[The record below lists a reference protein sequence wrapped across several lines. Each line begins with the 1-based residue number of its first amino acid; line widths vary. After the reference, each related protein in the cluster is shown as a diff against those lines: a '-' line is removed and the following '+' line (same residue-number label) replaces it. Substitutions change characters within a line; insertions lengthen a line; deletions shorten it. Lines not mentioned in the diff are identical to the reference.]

1 MIINKNNKPISTLFI
16 VLSTL
21 FVIQCAPKPISNNT
35 EKSTQNV
42 TIVTKEKKDKEI
54 YFDEDEIQ
62 FTNKTYVSN
71 VKTVRLYKKDWE
83 LGDPVIELGSGEQLE
98 MRWDVLDDQFT
109 NYQYKIIHC
118 DKDWNKSTLNEMEYM
133 EGFNDNYVEYFENS
147 FNSQQNY
154 THYAILFPNN
164 LVSFKKS
171 GNYIMMIYQENSP
184 DQPVITRKFY
194 ISENTFTLD
203 ANVKYPTD
211 VDERYYKQEVDFTA
225 FFDAQEITNP
235 YSNIHL
241 EISQNHRPDN
251 ICKGLEPNFVKENQL
266 VYNYDEENV
275 FEGGNEFRHLDL
287 TTHLQ
292 KTAHVR
298 HFEYINDT
306 LHGVI
311 LNDVNRRFLK
321 YLQYEDIN
329 GRYIIKNLIGNNF
342 NLESQYVMTH
352 FSLPCPQQKPD
363 GDVYIFGELSDNEI
377 KPEFKMKYDKA
388 SKSYVGQAYLKQ
400 GYYNYNY
407 LFVPDNAQSNFEMFE
422 GTHFDTENEYIF
434 KFYYSDPQN
443 FYDRLMLYKIVNSR
457 DTF

>member
-1 MIINKNNKPISTLFI
+1 M
-16 VLSTL
+16 L
-21 FVIQCAPKPISNNT
+21 FVIRCAPKLNSATSNSSENYSKNLNLD
-35 EKSTQNV
+35 E
-42 TIVTKEKKDKEI
+42 EEI
-54 YFDEDEIQ
+54 PSENYFDENDIQ
-62 FTNKTYVSN
+62 FTNKTYVDN
-71 VKTVRLYKKDWE
+71 IKTVRLYKKDWE

-98 MRWDVLDDQFT
+98 MRWDVLDDNFT

-118 DKDWNKSTLNEMEYM
+118 DKDWNKSSLNEMEYL

-154 THYAILFPNN
+154 TNYAILFPNN
-164 LVSFKKS
+164 LISLKKS
-171 GNYIMMIYQENSP
+171 GNYIMLIYEENNP
-184 DQPVITRKFY
+184 EQPVITRKFY
-194 ISENTFTLD
+194 VTENAFELE
-203 ANVKYPTD
+203 ANVKYPSN
-211 VDERYYKQEVDFTA
+211 VDDRYYKQEVDFTA
-225 FFDAQEITNP
+225 FFDPQEITNP
-235 YSNIHL
+235 YSNIHI

-292 KTAHVR
+292 KTAHIR

-306 LHGVI
+306 LHGVVLQDI
-311 LNDVNRRFLK
+311 DRRFLK

-329 GRYIIKNLIGNNF
+329 GRYIIKNLTGNNY

-352 FSLPCPQQKPD
+352 FSLPCEVQKTD
-363 GDVYIFGELSDNEI
+363 GDVYLFGELTDNEI
-377 KPEFKMKYDKA
+377 KKEYKLKYDKSA
-388 SKSYVGQAYLKQ
+388 KTYFTKIYLKQ

-407 LFVPDNAQSNFEMFE
+407 IFVPDDGEANFEMFE
-422 GTHFDTENEYIF
+422 GSHFDTENEYIF
-434 KFYYSDPQN
+434 KMYYRDPQN